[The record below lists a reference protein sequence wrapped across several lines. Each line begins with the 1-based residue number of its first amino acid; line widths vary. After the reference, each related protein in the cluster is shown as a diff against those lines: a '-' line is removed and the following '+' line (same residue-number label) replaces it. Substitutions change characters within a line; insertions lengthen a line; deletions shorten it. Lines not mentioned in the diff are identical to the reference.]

1 MDAATSLPSSV
12 ELHGYDISDDQFPSR
27 KFWPRNVMLGLL
39 DSLADP
45 PPQLVGQYDVVHL
58 RMWAS
63 NLKGNDTRPVME
75 HVKKLLSKSSPLWK
89 WVFLVDR
96 A

>member
-1 MDAATSLPSSV
+1 
-12 ELHGYDISDDQFPSR
+12 
-27 KFWPRNVMLGLL
+27 MLGLL